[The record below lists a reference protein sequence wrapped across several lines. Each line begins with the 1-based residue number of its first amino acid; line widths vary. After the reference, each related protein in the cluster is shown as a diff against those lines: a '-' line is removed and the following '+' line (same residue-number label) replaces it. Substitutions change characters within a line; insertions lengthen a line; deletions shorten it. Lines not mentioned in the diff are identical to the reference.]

1 MDQEFI
7 KQMKQQLLA
16 EKKKIEDQLKNVS
29 KDDKGGRFPG
39 DAEAKFPD
47 YGDSAEENA
56 DEVITYQENLSTS
69 SNLDGYL
76 DEIEAAIERIDE
88 GKYGVCGKCGLEIR
102 PDRLKVFPAAKIC
115 MDCTKEK

>member
-7 KQMKQQLLA
+7 KQMKEQLFI

-29 KDDKGGRFPG
+29 KDDKAGRFPG

-47 YGDSAEENA
+47 YGSSAEENT

-69 SNLDGYL
+69 SNLESYL
-76 DEIEAAIERIDE
+76 DEVEAAIERIE
-88 GKYGVCGKCGLEIR
+88 QGEYGYCEKCNIGISL
-102 PDRLKVFPAAKIC
+102 DRLKVFPAAKIC
-115 MDCTKEK
+115 MDCTKK